1 MNQNKA
7 LWYLFLACVITIV
20 VCFLINFTLTVLDYH
35 RYKNKCSFEHT
46 EECKCV
52 NFRPYLKHEAFNY
65 DLK

>member
-1 MNQNKA
+1 MNQDKA
-7 LWYLFLACVITIV
+7 LWCIFLTCITTIIICSLVGLVIAV
-20 VCFLINFTLTVLDYH
+20 VEYH
-35 RYKNKCSFEHT
+35 PKRQCSFEHT

>member
-1 MNQNKA
+1 MVLISYMYYYYNN
-7 LWYLFLACVITIV
+7 LFLVGFVIAIV
-20 VCFLINFTLTVLDYH
+20 EYH
-35 RYKNKCSFEHT
+35 SKKQCSFEHT

>member
-7 LWYLFLACVITIV
+7 QYCAIFILIITVMI
-20 VCFLINFTLTVLDYH
+20 CFLINFTLAVVDYH
-35 RYKNKCSFEHT
+35 RSKNRCSFEHT

-52 NFRPYLKHEAFNY
+52 NFRPHLKHEAFNY

>member
-1 MNQNKA
+1 MNQDKA
-7 LWYLFLACVITIV
+7 LWCLFLTCITTIIICSLVGLVITV
-20 VCFLINFTLTVLDYH
+20 VEH
-35 RYKNKCSFEHT
+35 HSKRQCSFEHT

>member
-1 MNQNKA
+1 MNQDKA
-7 LWYLFLACVITIV
+7 LWCLFLTCITTIII
-20 VCFLINFTLTVLDYH
+20 CFLVGFVIAIVEYH
-35 RYKNKCSFEHT
+35 SKKQCSFERT

>member
-1 MNQNKA
+1 MNQNKT
-7 LWYLFLACVITIV
+7 LWHLSLVCIVTVVI
-20 VCFLINFTLTVLDYH
+20 CFLIVFTIGALDYYH
-35 RYKNKCSFEHT
+35 SKNHCSFEHT

>member
-1 MNQNKA
+1 MNQDKA
-7 LWYLFLACVITIV
+7 LFHLFLACIITVII
-20 VCFLINFTLTVLDYH
+20 CFLILLIIGALDYY
-35 RYKNKCSFEHT
+35 RSKNPCSFEHT